1 MWYLLIILTYYF
13 SRLDESSVEK
23 SVARRQLSI
32 KAYGENSWF
41 VDIRK
46 LCVKY
51 SLPDPYTVLDC
62 PPSKGQWKS
71 VVHKAVY
78 VYWVDN
84 LKWRASFYSSLEF
97 LCVSGYWSGKKHPLI
112 HNIGCVSDVPRVH
125 TKLKLVTGTYIRQVN
140 RVRFNQNEIDA
151 TWQICHQAE
160 ETLEHF
166 ILDCTVLEPVRRPA
180 LDAILR
186 IAYDLL
192 DGPLERYQLLQ
203 LILDSSFFFSGS
215 DATLCQT

>member
-1 MWYLLIILTYYF
+1 M
-13 SRLDESSVEK
+13 
-23 SVARRQLSI
+23 
-32 KAYGENSWF
+32 
-41 VDIRK
+41 
-46 LCVKY
+46 KY

-78 VYWVDN
+78 TYWVDN

-97 LCVSGYWSGKKHPLI
+97 LCVSSYWPGKKHPLI
-112 HNIGCVSDVPRVH
+112 QNIGCVSDVPRVH
-125 TKLKLVTGTYIRQVN
+125 TKLKLVTGTYILQVN

-151 TWQICHQAE
+151 TCQICHQAE

-186 IAYDLL
+186 IAYELL
-192 DGPLERYQLLQ
+192 DRPLEREQLLQ
-203 LILDSSFFFSGS
+203 LILDSSFFFSNVRGPKVVIALRS
-215 DATLCQT
+215 SVFFWPRSLPSTSAKLRRGGII